1 MAGSAGLS
9 DQLWGFPLSVFFEF
23 CRNPYFIDLDV
34 LCEEGLLTEKECKS
48 YSWGQSVT
56 EVDYSVLYENRY
68 PLLHKAFERFRRKIP
83 GEYVLFCEEQ
93 ADWLNDYALF
103 MALKDAHDG
112 VSWNKWETKLK
123 LREKAAIDMAKREFE
138 KEIEFYKMVQYL
150 FYRQW
155 KALKQYANDKG
166 VCIIGDVPIYVA
178 MDSADV
184 WAEPGSST
192 LIRNCSRL
200 MWRAALRMHFPR
212 MDSFGA
218 IRCSAGT

>member
-1 MAGSAGLS
+1 MRSSGILMHISSLPSPYGIGTMGAEARKFVDFLVKAGQKYWQVLPVCPTSYGDSPYQSFSSFAG
-9 DQLWGFPLSVFFEF
+9 
-23 CRNPYFIDLDV
+23 NPYFIDLDV

-112 VSWNKWETKLK
+112 VAWNKWETKLK

-150 FYRQW
+150 LDR
-155 KALKQYANDKG
+155 KS
-166 VCIIGDVPIYVA
+166 VV
-178 MDSADV
+178 
-184 WAEPGSST
+184 
-192 LIRNCSRL
+192 
-200 MWRAALRMHFPR
+200 
-212 MDSFGA
+212 
-218 IRCSAGT
+218 